1 MHPPDEG
8 RSNAEDH
15 RTSFVASVPVVVH
28 ITYDPA
34 VGSDYR
40 ACSGGGHSQEEHR
53 LAAQELSYTGTQDLT
68 AISLSVE
75 EKNTFFPLLRK
86 KGASDC
92 QILPFFNHIC
102 SVKTEN
108 QSIFHVLISLV
119 EL

>member
-75 EKNTFFPLLRK
+75 EKRTFFFSQCSAKKVHLIAKYCLSSITYALLKQRIK
-86 KGASDC
+86 V
-92 QILPFFNHIC
+92 FFM
-102 SVKTEN
+102 
-108 QSIFHVLISLV
+108 F
-119 EL
+119 